1 MDNYLKEIG
10 ERIRRVRTEKHLSQ
24 AQLAKIL
31 HVSPPYISNIE
42 QGKQAMRITV
52 LSGISDVLGVSA
64 DWLLKNKPNEIAE
77 ITIDKM
83 TELLADC
90 SPEEKE
96 AILRIIKDVKTT
108 LRHMMPTPTE

>member
-1 MDNYLKEIG
+1 
-10 ERIRRVRTEKHLSQ
+10 
-24 AQLAKIL
+24 
-31 HVSPPYISNIE
+31 
-42 QGKQAMRITV
+42 MRITV